1 MLAWTALAVGA
12 LGLAPLFKKMALEA
26 GAGVWPVAFFSALVS
41 ALLVVSWLLYRSGG
55 AVVLAMDRRQRL
67 AVLAV
72 GALGSGLVPAM
83 GILAMTATTASN
95 RALFQSAYPAATAL
109 AAHLLLGERLKRS
122 TYLLI
127 GLVCGGL
134 VMVNL
139 EASASLSLGWTFWL
153 LLSTLPLIGLS
164 DVIAK
169 RSLVDQPPEVVAA
182 GRVLGGT
189 LILALLLPWF
199 LTPLIEDVATAWAWM
214 LAAGT
219 CMGLFAVALYH
230 VFDRTETGIAAS
242 LVAMAPL
249 LTLAAESTAIGVAM
263 SWFQAAGF
271 AVVLT
276 AIVALARRA

>member
-1 MLAWTALAVGA
+1 VLAWTALAVGA
-12 LGLAPLFKKMALEA
+12 LGLAPLWKKMALEA
-26 GAGVWPVAFFSALVS
+26 GAGVWPVAFVSALVS
-41 ALLVVSWLLYRSGG
+41 ALLVVSWLLHRGG
-55 AVVLAMDRRQRL
+55 AGVVLAMDRRQRL

-109 AAHLLLGERLKRS
+109 AAHLLLGERLRRS

-127 GLVCGGL
+127 ALVCGGL

-139 EASASLSLGWTFWL
+139 ESNASLSLGWPFWL

-169 RSLVDQPPEVVAA
+169 RSLIDQPPEVVAA

-189 LILALLLPWF
+189 LVLALLLPWF
-199 LTPLIEDVATAWAWM
+199 LSPLVEGVATAWAWM
-214 LAAGT
+214 LAAGA

-249 LTLAAESTAIGVAM
+249 LTLAVESVVIGVAM
-263 SWFQAAGF
+263 TALQAAGF
-271 AVVLT
+271 AVVLG